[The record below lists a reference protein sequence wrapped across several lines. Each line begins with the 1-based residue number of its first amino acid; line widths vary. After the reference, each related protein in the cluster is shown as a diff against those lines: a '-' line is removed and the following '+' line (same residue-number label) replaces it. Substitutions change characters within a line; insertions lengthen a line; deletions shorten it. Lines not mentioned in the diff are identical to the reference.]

1 VKPHGWT
8 ALALAAALFTTGPLS
23 AHDGDHSPDMRVWKD
38 ADGLFEIEGSF
49 VLARDGRVQILKH
62 GGTVVWVPLNKL
74 SEADREWVRDRIE
87 AIRRLN
93 SSTSE
98 PEREAETSAPSAT
111 TNNESVNPALA
122 VLTVFGFAFTAAVV
136 RKVTKSGRGVAVA
149 TALLG
154 TGTISVVG
162 IAQDGKPKPAIQTHF
177 EQFKDKLKFRS
188 DEKWFYVESNGMP
201 DHPMMVGIAAW
212 QQQVPLPQAYSGRN
226 AWQIPLFPK
235 LSDKPVSAKKE
246 LFRGAIA
253 LAVNGVPIFNPIK
266 NDGRT
271 DTFLAGELDEY
282 GGHCGRGDDYHYH
295 IAPVHL
301 EKVVGKGS
309 PIGYALD
316 GFPLYGFTD
325 ADGKEPK
332 DLDEFNGR
340 TEKDG
345 YRYYSTKKYPYV
357 NGGLR
362 GVVTVK
368 DDQIDPQPRAY
379 SPRPALTPL
388 RGAKIT
394 GFERDDDKRTVTVKY
409 EQGGKAGSVKYTAT
423 AESYRF
429 EFTEPGGKTSTE
441 TFKVRDDGKRTPP
454 KKRDDN
460 PPKKD
465 GPPSK
470 KDNPPPKKKDGAGQ
484 MPWMAAHFE
493 ELDADGDGFL
503 TLDELK
509 IEVVRVFTS
518 FDSNKDV
525 RLSKEEYGENAT
537 DVKSPLAGFLKEHAA
552 EFADNDGI
560 ITKDGF
566 QKFMAAMFEK
576 ADRKKIGKI
585 TKADAAQTESQ
596 KKDGPPPKK
605 DDAPPPKPKPNG
617 SFSLSSPAFE
627 HNGKMPAEFTGDGD
641 GVSPPLKW
649 SGAPDGTKYYAFQL
663 WHPPKADGDEV
674 KSYWVVTNIPA
685 TVTSLEK
692 NSKGIGKD
700 GINDKR
706 RTGYDPMNSKGPG
719 QKEYHF
725 TLYALS
731 AEPKFE
737 TDKVTRADLLKAIK
751 DITLAETTLSYT
763 YERKAK

>member
-1 VKPHGWT
+1 MKPYIWT
-8 ALALAAALFTTGPLS
+8 ALALAVALFSTGPVL
-23 AHDGDHSPDMRVWKD
+23 AHDGDHPPDMRVWKD

-62 GGTVVWVPLNKL
+62 GGSVVWVPLDKL
-74 SEADREWVRDRIE
+74 SEADRAWVRDRVE

-93 SSTSE
+93 SSTAE
-98 PEREAETSAPSAT
+98 PQQEATPFGSSAT
-111 TNNESVNPALA
+111 GSGESASPTWA
-122 VLTVFGFAFTAAVV
+122 VFAVFGFAFIAALV
-136 RKVTKSGRGVAVA
+136 RRVTKSGRGVAVA
-149 TALLG
+149 AALLV
-154 TGTISVVG
+154 TGTISVIAV
-162 IAQDGKPKPAIQTHF
+162 AQDSKPKPAIQSHF
-177 EQFKDKLKFRS
+177 EPFKDKLKFRS

-201 DHPMMVGIAAW
+201 DHPMMVGITAW
-212 QQQVPLPQAYSGRN
+212 QQQVPLPQSYTGRN

-253 LAVNGVPIFNPIK
+253 LAANGVPIFNPIK

-271 DTFLAGELDEY
+271 DTFLAGELDEFA
-282 GGHCGRGDDYHYH
+282 GHCGRGDDYHYH

-301 EKVVGKGS
+301 EKVVGKGK

-394 GFERDDDKRTVTVKY
+394 GFERDDDKKTVRVKY

-423 AESYRF
+423 ADSYQF
-429 EFTEPGGKTSTE
+429 EFTEPGGKTTTE
-441 TFKVRDDGKRTPP
+441 TYKVRDDGKRP
-454 KKRDDN
+454 

-465 GPPSK
+465 GPPK
-470 KDNPPPKKKDGAGQ
+470 KDDRPPPPKK
-484 MPWMAAHFE
+484 E
-493 ELDADGDGFL
+493 
-503 TLDELK
+503 
-509 IEVVRVFTS
+509 
-518 FDSNKDV
+518 
-525 RLSKEEYGENAT
+525 
-537 DVKSPLAGFLKEHAA
+537 
-552 EFADNDGI
+552 
-560 ITKDGF
+560 
-566 QKFMAAMFEK
+566 
-576 ADRKKIGKI
+576 
-585 TKADAAQTESQ
+585 
-596 KKDGPPPKK
+596 GPPPKRE
-605 DDAPPPKPKPNG
+605 DAPMPKPASG
-617 SFSLSSPAFE
+617 FTLTSPAFE
-627 HNGKMPAEFTGDGD
+627 HKGKMPAEFTGDGD

-649 SGAPDGTKYYAFQL
+649 SGAPDGTKYYALQL
-663 WHPPKADGDEV
+663 WHKPQPNGDEV

-685 TVTSLEK
+685 TVTGLEK

-700 GINDKR
+700 GINDKK

-719 QKEYHF
+719 AKEYHI

-731 AEPKFE
+731 AEPKFD

-763 YERKAK
+763 YERKPK

>member
-1 VKPHGWT
+1 VKPYIWS
-8 ALALAAALFTTGPLS
+8 ALALTAALFTTGPLS
-23 AHDGDHSPDMRVWKD
+23 AHDGDHPPDMRVWRD
-38 ADGLFEIEGSF
+38 ADGLFEIEGTF
-49 VLARDGRVQILKH
+49 VLSRDNKVQILKH
-62 GGTVVWVPLNKL
+62 SGGIVWVPLDKL
-74 SEADREWVRDRIE
+74 SLADRNWVRERVE
-87 AIRRLN
+87 SIRRLN
-93 SSTSE
+93 GVQEPQVDADSSVV
-98 PEREAETSAPSAT
+98 T
-111 TNNESVNPALA
+111 TNTTVVNLGAVIAIIGVACFAVLFRNNFRSRRGLA
-122 VLTVFGFAFTAAVV
+122 VA
-136 RKVTKSGRGVAVA
+136 SM
-149 TALLG
+149 LLVS
-154 TGTISVVG
+154 GTISLFAV
-162 IAQDGKPKPAIQTHF
+162 AQEAKPKPAIQAHF
-177 EQFKDKLKFRS
+177 EPFKDKLKIRS

-201 DHPMMVGIAAW
+201 DHPMMVGITAW

-266 NDGRT
+266 NDGKT

-301 EKVVGKGS
+301 DKTVGKGN

-325 ADGKEPK
+325 ADGMEPK

-394 GFERDDDKRTVTVKY
+394 GFERDDAKKTVTVKY
-409 EQGGKAGSVKYTAT
+409 EINGKSGSVKYTAS
-423 AESYRF
+423 AEKY
-429 EFTEPGGKTSTE
+429 EFQFTDTSGKVTTESFPIRE
-441 TFKVRDDGKRTPP
+441 DGKRP
-454 KKRDDN
+454 

-465 GPPSK
+465 GPSKKDDPPALPKKDEPPSK
-470 KDNPPPKKKDGAGQ
+470 K
-484 MPWMAAHFE
+484 E
-493 ELDADGDGFL
+493 
-503 TLDELK
+503 
-509 IEVVRVFTS
+509 
-518 FDSNKDV
+518 
-525 RLSKEEYGENAT
+525 
-537 DVKSPLAGFLKEHAA
+537 
-552 EFADNDGI
+552 
-560 ITKDGF
+560 
-566 QKFMAAMFEK
+566 
-576 ADRKKIGKI
+576 
-585 TKADAAQTESQ
+585 
-596 KKDGPPPKK
+596 
-605 DDAPPPKPKPNG
+605 DAPMPKPATG
-617 SFSLSSPAFE
+617 FTLSSPAFD

-649 SGAPDGTKYYAFQL
+649 SGAPDGTKYYALQL
-663 WHPPKADGDEV
+663 WHRPKADDDEV

-685 TVTSLEK
+685 NITSLEK
-692 NSKGIGKD
+692 HSKGVGKD
-700 GINDKR
+700 GINDKK

-719 QKEYHF
+719 AKEYHI

-731 AEPKFE
+731 AEPKFD

>member
-1 VKPHGWT
+1 
-8 ALALAAALFTTGPLS
+8 
-23 AHDGDHSPDMRVWKD
+23 MRVWKD

-62 GGTVVWVPLNKL
+62 GGSAVWVPLDKL
-74 SEADREWVRDRIE
+74 SEADRAWVRDRVE

-93 SSTSE
+93 SAIAE
-98 PEREAETSAPSAT
+98 PRPEASPSGASAA
-111 TNNESVNPALA
+111 TNNESASPIWA
-122 VLTVFGFAFTAAVV
+122 VFAVIGFAFMAALV
-136 RKVTKSGRGVAVA
+136 RRVTKSGRGVAVA
-149 TALLG
+149 ATLLVTVTFG
-154 TGTISVVG
+154 LLAV
-162 IAQDGKPKPAIQTHF
+162 AQDGKPKSAIHSHF
-177 EQFKDKLKFRS
+177 EPFKDKLKFRS
-188 DEKWFYVESNGMP
+188 DDKWFYVESNGMP
-201 DHPMMVGIAAW
+201 DHPMMVGITAW
-212 QQQVPLPQAYSGRN
+212 QQQVPLPQAYTGRN
-226 AWQIPLFPK
+226 AWQIPLLPK

-282 GGHCGRGDDYHYH
+282 GGHCGRADDYHYH

-301 EKVVGKGS
+301 EKTVGKGN

-325 ADGKEPK
+325 SDGKEPK

-340 TEKDG
+340 IEKDG

-368 DDQIDPQPRAY
+368 GDQIDPQPRAY

-394 GFERDDDKRTVTVKY
+394 GFERDDDKKTVTVKY
-409 EQGGKAGSVKYTAT
+409 EQGGKAGSVKCTAT
-423 AESYRF
+423 AEGYLF
-429 EFTEPGGKTSTE
+429 EFTEPGGKVTTE
-441 TFKVRDDGKRTPP
+441 TYRVREDGKRP
-454 KKRDDN
+454 

-465 GPPSK
+465 GPPK
-470 KDNPPPKKKDGAGQ
+470 KDAPTPKG
-484 MPWMAAHFE
+484 
-493 ELDADGDGFL
+493 
-503 TLDELK
+503 
-509 IEVVRVFTS
+509 
-518 FDSNKDV
+518 
-525 RLSKEEYGENAT
+525 
-537 DVKSPLAGFLKEHAA
+537 
-552 EFADNDGI
+552 
-560 ITKDGF
+560 KDGF
-566 QKFMAAMFEK
+566 
-576 ADRKKIGKI
+576 
-585 TKADAAQTESQ
+585 T
-596 KKDGPPPKK
+596 
-605 DDAPPPKPKPNG
+605 
-617 SFSLSSPAFE
+617 LSSPAFE
-627 HNGKMPAEFTGDGD
+627 QNGKMPAEFTGDGD

-649 SGAPDGTKYYAFQL
+649 SGAPEGTKYYALQL
-663 WHPPKADGDEV
+663 WHKPKPDGDEV

-685 TVTSLEK
+685 AVTGLEK
-692 NSKGIGKD
+692 NSKGVGKD

-719 QKEYHF
+719 PKDYHI

-731 AEPKFE
+731 REPKFDAE
-737 TDKVTRADLLKAIK
+737 RITRADLLKAIK

>member
-1 VKPHGWT
+1 MKTYIWT
-8 ALALAAALFTTGPLS
+8 ALALAAALLSTGSVS
-23 AHDGDHSPDMRVWKD
+23 AHDGDHPPDMRVWRD
-38 ADGLFEIEGSF
+38 TDGLFEIEGSF

-62 GGTVVWVPLNKL
+62 GGSVVWVPLDKL
-74 SEADREWVRDRIE
+74 SEADRAWVRDRVE
-87 AIRRLN
+87 VIRRIN
-93 SSTSE
+93 GASPDSRPDTPSPASS
-98 PEREAETSAPSAT
+98 AVGAGGSADPT
-111 TNNESVNPALA
+111 WEV
-122 VLTVFGFAFTAAVV
+122 
-136 RKVTKSGRGVAVA
+136 VAVFVAVIVAAAARKAVGNKRSGVVA
-149 TALLG
+149 TVLVI
-154 TGTISVVG
+154 TGAAGVLAT
-162 IAQDGKPKPAIQTHF
+162 AQDGKPKSAIQTHF
-177 EQFKDKLKFRS
+177 EPFKDKLKFRS
-188 DEKWFYVESNGMP
+188 DDKWFYVESNGMP
-201 DHPMMVGIAAW
+201 DHPMMVGITAW
-212 QQQVPLPQAYSGRN
+212 QQQLPIPQAYTGRN

-253 LAVNGVPIFNPIK
+253 LAANGVPIFNPIK

-282 GGHCGRGDDYHYH
+282 GGHCGRADDYHYH
-295 IAPVHL
+295 TAPVHL
-301 EKVVGKGS
+301 EKVVGKGN

-325 ADGKEPK
+325 ADGKEPT

-394 GFERDDDKRTVTVKY
+394 GFERDDDKKTVTVKY
-409 EQGGKAGSVKYTAT
+409 EQGGKVGSVKYTA
-423 AESYRF
+423 AADSYQF
-429 EFTEPGGKTSTE
+429 EFTEPGGKTTTE
-441 TFKVRDDGKRTPP
+441 TYKVREDGKRP
-454 KKRDDN
+454 

-465 GPPSK
+465 GPPK
-470 KDNPPPKKKDGAGQ
+470 K
-484 MPWMAAHFE
+484 E
-493 ELDADGDGFL
+493 
-503 TLDELK
+503 
-509 IEVVRVFTS
+509 
-518 FDSNKDV
+518 
-525 RLSKEEYGENAT
+525 
-537 DVKSPLAGFLKEHAA
+537 
-552 EFADNDGI
+552 
-560 ITKDGF
+560 
-566 QKFMAAMFEK
+566 
-576 ADRKKIGKI
+576 DRP
-585 TKADAAQTESQ
+585 
-596 KKDGPPPKK
+596 PPPKK
-605 DDAPPPKPKPNG
+605 DGQPPKAKDG
-617 SFSLSSPAFE
+617 FTLSSPAFE
-627 HNGKMPAEFTGDGD
+627 QNGKMPAEFTGDGD

-649 SGAPDGTKYYAFQL
+649 SGAPDGTKYYALQL
-663 WHPPKADGDEV
+663 WHKPKANGNEV

-685 TVTSLEK
+685 TVTGLEK
-692 NSKGIGKD
+692 NSKGVGKD
-700 GINDKR
+700 GINDKK

-719 QKEYHF
+719 AKEYHV

-731 AEPKFE
+731 AEPKFD